1 MMKFRM
7 MVVALSTAVL
17 TSCASTAPTG
27 VARWVD
33 VLPSSPS
40 AAPTNVAAMI
50 DRLPSTAAGGTSTG
64 QSGAER
70 QQLAS
75 DSSDP
80 CSGSRRMARIRCQ
93 W

>member
-1 MMKFRM
+1 MMKLRIL
-7 MVVALSTAVL
+7 ALALGTAIL
-17 TSCASTAPTG
+17 TGCASTAPTG

-33 VLPSSPS
+33 VLPGSP
-40 AAPTNVAAMI
+40 ATAPTNVAATI
-50 DRLPSTAAGGTSTG
+50 DRLPSTASGGASAG
-64 QSGAER
+64 QPGAER

-75 DSSDP
+75 DASDP